1 MACAAVGEGIDFTL
15 PSENMRVDGSKKR
28 AHAVAMRIAVTGATG
43 FVGSHLVPLLVASG
57 HEVVAVSRSGQR
69 LATWSDAVSAR
80 AVDITKGDLDA
91 AFGGAD
97 AVVHLVAIP
106 RETGGRTFEE
116 VNVIGTRR
124 VVAAAERAGVRRLI
138 HQSVLGVTD
147 DKRLAY
153 LSSKWRGEEAVR
165 SSALEWVILR
175 PSLLFGPGDG
185 FFRLVRTTLRWWSPG
200 IVVVPGRGDAR
211 FQPLSVDDMAV
222 AIERC
227 VVDPERAHATYE
239 LGGPRWMTYREI
251 LDAVMAATG
260 MRRWKLGLP
269 VSLLAAV
276 TALTDRILPIFP
288 VSHDQVGSLARPNST
303 DLDAF
308 ERAFGARPRAV
319 DLSYLGRPDPVG

>member
-1 MACAAVGEGIDFTL
+1 M
-15 PSENMRVDGSKKR
+15 
-28 AHAVAMRIAVTGATG
+28 
-43 FVGSHLVPLLVASG
+43 
-57 HEVVAVSRSGQR
+57 
-69 LATWSDAVSAR
+69 
-80 AVDITKGDLDA
+80 
-91 AFGGAD
+91 
-97 AVVHLVAIP
+97 
-106 RETGGRTFEE
+106 
-116 VNVIGTRR
+116 
-124 VVAAAERAGVRRLI
+124 
-138 HQSVLGVTD
+138 
-147 DKRLAY
+147 
-153 LSSKWRGEEAVR
+153 
-165 SSALEWVILR
+165 
-175 PSLLFGPGDG
+175 
-185 FFRLVRTTLRWWSPG
+185 RTTLRWWSPG

-319 DLSYLGRPDPVG
+319 DLSYLGRPDPSGSTLATYYVSRSSERCMSGTNDPGLLVLVSLAAGPRHGHAILVDVRDFAGVRLGPGTLYGAIGRLEADGLIEPMELDGRRRPYRLTSARAHGYSPVVSTA